1 MAEILLARVKDS
13 SPERLV
19 VLKRMHRQLAADR
32 EFVQMFM
39 DEARLAEGLRHPNV
53 VEVYEFGEDNDQ
65 YYIAMEYLHGH
76 DLRRVL
82 SEMASKG
89 MSIRLSHALGII
101 TGVCR
106 GLEYTHQRAN
116 DAGEPLGIVHRDVS
130 PHNVLLTYTGKVKL
144 VDFGIAKMANHASRT
159 RTGILKGKVAYM
171 SPEQAMGDALDRR
184 SDIFCI
190 GILLWEMTTGQWL
203 YRRKSE
209 LETLKAVVE
218 SDAPLPSQVHAGYP
232 RELEQIVMKALARKR
247 DERWS
252 TAGELADALAE
263 FSTKRRIKPSPAMLG
278 TMMTSV
284 FSDEV
289 AAWQDAR
296 RAGSSLGDHMVAE
309 RMREEREAEIA
320 HRAKFGPP
328 PGPTGRPADPDP
340 SIDDG
345 APSEISD
352 VVTNGI
358 SLHQPS
364 QRDLDDFDSPNA
376 DHTIDETLDWDP
388 RTSELEE
395 LPTTVQRA
403 VRKPTEPELIA
414 RARTRSQSFGVGR
427 SGAAGSSGALEASRA
442 QSAPWSSPRTWWLA
456 GSVLVLVAALWLVL
470 SALH

>member
-1 MAEILLARVKDS
+1 MGGMAEILLARVKDS

-53 VEVYEFGEDNDQ
+53 VEVYEFGDDNDQ

-101 TGVCR
+101 NGVCR
-106 GLEYTHQRAN
+106 GLDYTHQRKS

-263 FSTKRRIKPSPAMLG
+263 FSTRRRIKPSPAMLG
-278 TMMTSV
+278 TMMTQV

-296 RAGSSLGDHMVAE
+296 RAGQTLGDHMVAE
-309 RMREEREAEIA
+309 HKAEEREADLA

-328 PGPTGRPADPDP
+328 PGKPVAPPED
-340 SIDDG
+340 S

-358 SLHQPS
+358 SLHQPA
-364 QRDLDDFDSPNA
+364 DPLDDFDSPNA

-388 RTSELEE
+388 RASELEE

-403 VRKPTEPELIA
+403 VRKQTEPEVIV
-414 RARTRSQSFGVGR
+414 RARTRSQSFTRATGSASAITAASPAA
-427 SGAAGSSGALEASRA
+427 SGSWL
-442 QSAPWSSPRTWWLA
+442 SPRTWWLA

-470 SALH
+470 SALHSGS